1 MSISISYTRIYEQQ
15 HSYYKSSYEYQ
26 QLRYVTIYN
35 IIASMYNVN
44 RTTTKLL
51 INCLNIKLIKKRV
64 I

>member
-15 HSYYKSSYEYQ
+15 HGYYKSSYVYQ